1 MKITKRQLRKI
12 IREAADEPR
21 FQNAGEQ
28 YLDDMAMQGG
38 EFQGSMIDLDDHN
51 RMVAQIDRII
61 INFTK
66 MGYSREDVMHAL
78 KGILE
83 EI

>member
-1 MKITKRQLRKI
+1 MKISKRQLRKI
-12 IREAADEPR
+12 IKEEKAKLLQENEY
-21 FQNAGEQ
+21 FE
-28 YLDDMAMQGG
+28 
-38 EFQGSMIDLDDHN
+38 GSMMDLDDHN

-66 MGYSREDVMHAL
+66 MGYTREDVMHAL

>member
-1 MKITKRQLRKI
+1 MKITKRQLKRI
-12 IREAADEPR
+12 IAEERQKLLKENEYFD
-21 FQNAGEQ
+21 
-28 YLDDMAMQGG
+28 
-38 EFQGSMIDLDDHN
+38 GSMIDLDDHN

>member
-1 MKITKRQLRKI
+1 MKISKRQLRKI
-12 IREAADEPR
+12 IKEEKAKLREENEY
-21 FQNAGEQ
+21 FE
-28 YLDDMAMQGG
+28 
-38 EFQGSMIDLDDHN
+38 GSMMDLDDHN

-66 MGYSREDVMHAL
+66 MGYTREDVMHAL

>member
-1 MKITKRQLRKI
+1 MKITKRQLKRI
-12 IREAADEPR
+12 IKEEKAKFLQENEY
-21 FQNAGEQ
+21 FE
-28 YLDDMAMQGG
+28 
-38 EFQGSMIDLDDHN
+38 GSMMDLDDHN

-66 MGYSREDVMHAL
+66 MGYTREDVMEAL

>member
-38 EFQGSMIDLDDHN
+38 EFRGSMMDLDDHN

>member
-1 MKITKRQLRKI
+1 MKISKRQLRKI
-12 IREAADEPR
+12 IKEEKANLLQENEY
-21 FQNAGEQ
+21 FE
-28 YLDDMAMQGG
+28 
-38 EFQGSMIDLDDHN
+38 GSMMDLDDHN

-66 MGYSREDVMHAL
+66 MGYTREDVMHAL

>member
-1 MKITKRQLRKI
+1 MKITKRQLKRI
-12 IREAADEPR
+12 IKEEKTKLLQENEY
-21 FQNAGEQ
+21 FE
-28 YLDDMAMQGG
+28 
-38 EFQGSMIDLDDHN
+38 GSMMDLDDHN

-66 MGYSREDVMHAL
+66 MGYTREDVMHAL
-78 KGILE
+78 KNILE

>member
-1 MKITKRQLRKI
+1 MKITKRQLQEI
-12 IREAADEPR
+12 IKEEKARLLRESMK
-21 FQNAGEQ
+21 
-28 YLDDMAMQGG
+28 DDYAEMGNF
-38 EFQGSMIDLDDHN
+38 EGSMIDLDDHN
-51 RMVAQIDRII
+51 RMAAQIDRII

-66 MGYSREDVMHAL
+66 MGYTREDVMYAL

>member
-12 IREAADEPR
+12 IKEEKTKLLQENEY
-21 FQNAGEQ
+21 FE
-28 YLDDMAMQGG
+28 
-38 EFQGSMIDLDDHN
+38 GSMMDLDDHN

-66 MGYSREDVMHAL
+66 MGYTREDVMHAL

>member
-1 MKITKRQLRKI
+1 MKITKRQLRRI
-12 IREAADEPR
+12 IKEERAKL
-21 FQNAGEQ
+21 NEQ
-28 YLDDMAMQGG
+28 FD
-38 EFQGSMIDLDDHN
+38 GSMMDLDDHN

-66 MGYSREDVMHAL
+66 MGYTRADVMEAL

>member
-1 MKITKRQLRKI
+1 MKITKRQLKRI
-12 IREAADEPR
+12 IKEEKAKLLQENEY
-21 FQNAGEQ
+21 FE
-28 YLDDMAMQGG
+28 
-38 EFQGSMIDLDDHN
+38 GSMMDLDDHN

-66 MGYSREDVMHAL
+66 MGYTREDVMHAL
-78 KGILE
+78 KNILE

>member
-12 IREAADEPR
+12 IKEEKAKLLQENEY
-21 FQNAGEQ
+21 FE
-28 YLDDMAMQGG
+28 
-38 EFQGSMIDLDDHN
+38 GSMMDLDDHN

>member
-1 MKITKRQLRKI
+1 MKITKRQLKKI
-12 IREAADEPR
+12 IKEEKTKLLQENEY
-21 FQNAGEQ
+21 FE
-28 YLDDMAMQGG
+28 
-38 EFQGSMIDLDDHN
+38 GSMMDLDDHN

-66 MGYSREDVMHAL
+66 MGYTREDVMHAL

>member
-1 MKITKRQLRKI
+1 MKITRNQLKRI
-12 IREAADEPR
+12 IKEEKQKLVEENEY
-21 FQNAGEQ
+21 FE
-28 YLDDMAMQGG
+28 
-38 EFQGSMIDLDDHN
+38 GSMMDLDDHN

-66 MGYSREDVMHAL
+66 MGYRREDVMHAL

>member
-1 MKITKRQLRKI
+1 MKITKRQLKRI
-12 IREAADEPR
+12 IKEEKAKLLQENEY
-21 FQNAGEQ
+21 FE
-28 YLDDMAMQGG
+28 
-38 EFQGSMIDLDDHN
+38 GSMMDLDDHN

-61 INFTK
+61 INFIK
-66 MGYSREDVMHAL
+66 MGYTREDVMHAL

>member
-1 MKITKRQLRKI
+1 MKITKKQLKRI
-12 IREAADEPR
+12 IKEEKAKLLQENEY
-21 FQNAGEQ
+21 FE
-28 YLDDMAMQGG
+28 
-38 EFQGSMIDLDDHN
+38 GSMMDLDDHN

-78 KGILE
+78 RGILE

>member
-1 MKITKRQLRKI
+1 MKITKRQLKKI
-12 IREAADEPR
+12 IKEE
-21 FQNAGEQ
+21 NAKLLEENE
-28 YLDDMAMQGG
+28 YF
-38 EFQGSMIDLDDHN
+38 EGSMMDLDDHN

-66 MGYSREDVMHAL
+66 MGYTREDVMHAL

-83 EI
+83 TI

>member
-12 IREAADEPR
+12 IKEEKAKILQENEY
-21 FQNAGEQ
+21 FE
-28 YLDDMAMQGG
+28 
-38 EFQGSMIDLDDHN
+38 GSMMDLDDHN

>member
-1 MKITKRQLRKI
+1 MKITRKQLRRI
-12 IREAADEPR
+12 IKEEKAKLIEE
-21 FQNAGEQ
+21 NE
-28 YLDDMAMQGG
+28 Y
-38 EFQGSMIDLDDHN
+38 FQGSMMDLDDHN

-66 MGYSREDVMHAL
+66 MGYSREDVIYAL

>member
-1 MKITKRQLRKI
+1 MKISKRQLKRI
-12 IREAADEPR
+12 IKEEKAKLLEENEY
-21 FQNAGEQ
+21 FK
-28 YLDDMAMQGG
+28 
-38 EFQGSMIDLDDHN
+38 GSMMDLDDHN

-66 MGYSREDVMHAL
+66 MGYTREDVMHAL

>member
-1 MKITKRQLRKI
+1 MKITKKQLKRI
-12 IREAADEPR
+12 IKEEKAKLIEENEY
-21 FQNAGEQ
+21 FE
-28 YLDDMAMQGG
+28 
-38 EFQGSMIDLDDHN
+38 GSMMDLDDHN

-66 MGYSREDVMHAL
+66 MGYTREDVMHAL